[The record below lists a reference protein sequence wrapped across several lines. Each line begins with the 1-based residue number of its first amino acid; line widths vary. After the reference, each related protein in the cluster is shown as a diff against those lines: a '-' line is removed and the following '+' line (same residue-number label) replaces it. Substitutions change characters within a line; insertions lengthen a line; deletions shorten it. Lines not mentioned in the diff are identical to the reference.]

1 MERFGHEVIEDDYN
15 HFVDQLISQLNIY
28 CTAGSGW
35 VVESLLAVEIKV
47 AAPIRETGSSYI
59 ETPASLSGLRRSI
72 LNVKNKR
79 DEFCFLYS
87 VLAALYPQK
96 KNVDRPSSYV
106 DKFDE
111 LHFQKSDFPMCLSK
125 IRFFEKRNDLSI
137 TVYRFEN
144 ETLQNIYHSKNRTSR
159 RKIKLLLLEGQK
171 SHYCLIKNFSNLMH
185 QLHRSSKSDVK
196 VRRVNFVAIAFNPS
210 SDPITENILSFAR
223 ITNHWKLQCL
233 NAIRHCRSTIGKKHN
248 GVLLLSMQT
257 WKLSMS
263 RVSTVLNKRE

>member
-35 VVESLLAVEIKV
+35 VVELLLAVEIKV

-72 LNVKNKR
+72 LYVKNKR

-111 LHFQKSDFPMCLSK
+111 LRFQRSDLPMCLSK
-125 IRFFEKRNDLSI
+125 IDFFEKRNDLSI

-144 ETLQNIYHSKNRTSR
+144 ETLQNVYHSKNQTSR
-159 RKIKLLLLEGQK
+159 RKIKLLLLLDGQK
-171 SHYCLIKNFSNLMH
+171 SHYCLFKNFSNLMH
-185 QLHRSSKSDVK
+185 KLHRSSRKRCKGPKSKFCGNCFPPIIRSNYRKHIEFCEDHKSLEITMPQCDTTVS
-196 VRRVNFVAIAFNPS
+196 FNNWQK
-210 SDPITENILSFAR
+210 T
-223 ITNHWKLQCL
+223 Q
-233 NAIRHCRSTIGKKHN
+233 
-248 GVLLLSMQT
+248 
-257 WKLSMS
+257 
-263 RVSTVLNKRE
+263 